1 VDADD
6 ALVVGHGSMLQAGLC
21 CDDLRRRQSAR
32 NASLCGGTM
41 SGGEIDDR
49 QVHSLK
55 RMLTKDLGTA
65 AQAKVVIIGS
75 GPAGYTAAIY
85 AARAMREPVVIRG
98 IQPGGQMTIAT
109 DVDTYPGFADVIQGP
124 WSWSRWRSR
133 PRMSAPSSSP
143 TM

>member
-1 VDADD
+1 MQNICRPDQWTEAFRGRTPSCL
-6 ALVVGHGSMLQAGLC
+6 AGVVGNTYITR
-21 CDDLRRRQSAR
+21 DNRRDFHRTIPGCFPQR
-32 NASLCGGTM
+32 LFMT
-41 SGGEIDDR
+41 
-49 QVHSLK
+49 
-55 RMLTKDLGTA
+55 TKHAPVL
-65 AQAKVVIIGS
+65 IIGS